1 MAKAD
6 KIRAVIALGV
16 ALACCPC
23 ILALDPSL
31 DINQY
36 AHTSWKV
43 SEGFGEGQIH
53 SIAQTSD
60 GYLWL
65 GTDFGLLRFDGVR
78 NVQWQP
84 PGGQHLPSSVIYN
97 LLAARDGTLWIATT
111 KGLASWKSGK
121 LTQYPELTGL
131 DIFALLEDHE
141 RTVWVGGVGFP
152 SGRLCAIQNGS
163 VHCYGEDGSL
173 GPGVFSL
180 CEDGRGTLWAGARDG
195 LWRWRPGPPKFFSL
209 AGEPDFIRALGEDA
223 DGTLLVE
230 WNGRIRRFVD
240 GKTDTSP
247 LQIPAR
253 QFGPRGTFRD
263 RDGGLWIGTKTQGL
277 VHVHQGRT
285 DVFAP
290 SDGLSGVPSALFEDR
305 EGSIWVA
312 TTNNGLERFR
322 DFAVPTLSVKQ
333 GSLNAIVNS
342 VLADR
347 DGSVWLSTQV
357 GLNRWSNGH
366 IMISRTGSARGDG
379 KLDGLAPNCLFQD
392 SSGRIWISTDR
403 EFGYLENDH
412 FISVTGLPG
421 GPVHDIAE
429 DSRGDL
435 WIANQNQGLIH
446 LAGNK
451 VVEKIPWTSLGHNDY
466 AVALTADLG
475 ALWLGFYNGGVTY
488 LSEGRVRATY
498 TTSDGLGNGH
508 VNSFRID
515 HDGTLW
521 VATEGGLSRFK
532 NSHFD
537 TLTSKNGLPCDSVH
551 WTMEDDDHSLWLY
564 MPCGLFRV
572 AAPELDT
579 WTAAMDKHKD
589 TTQAI
594 QLTVFDRSDG
604 VRTLSLPGGLPGGY
618 TPRVTKSSDGK
629 IWFLPSDGVIVIDPK
644 HLAINKLPPPVHVE
658 QIVADRKTYWQN
670 LSGDASS
677 SQPKL
682 PPLVR
687 DLEIDYTAL
696 SLVVP
701 EKVRFRVKLEGW
713 DRDWQDAGTHR
724 QAFYTNLPPR
734 KYRFRVM
741 ACNNSGVWN
750 ETGDQLDFSV
760 DPAWF
765 QTNLFRVLCV
775 AAFLLI
781 LWALYQLR
789 LRQLAHQFNITLE
802 ARVNE
807 RTRIARDLHDTLL
820 QSFQALLYR
829 LQSVRRVL
837 PDRPEE
843 ASQRLDSAIE
853 QTVQAITEG
862 RDAVHELRSS
872 TVVANDLAQAIG
884 TLGEDLAAQTNN
896 QPAAVFG
903 VQVEGAPR
911 NLHPILRDEVFRIAG
926 EAMRN
931 AFQHAEPK
939 QIEVEIR
946 YDDRQ
951 FRMRVRDDGKGIDPK
966 VLTQDGKAGHYGL
979 HGMHERAKLVGGR
992 LDVWSELDSGTEVE
1006 LSIPGPIAYS
1016 HSTGRS
1022 GSGRSGTE
1030 AETES

>member
-1 MAKAD
+1 MGKAHT
-6 KIRAVIALGV
+6 RALVWLAIL
-16 ALACCPC
+16 LACSACAF
-23 ILALDPSL
+23 ALDPAL

-43 SEGFGEGQIH
+43 SEGFGKGQIH
-53 SIAQTSD
+53 SIAQTPD

-84 PGGQHLPSSVIYN
+84 PGDQHLPSSVIYN

-141 RTVWVGGVGFP
+141 RTVWVGGVGVP
-152 SGRLCAIQNGS
+152 SPGRLCAIQNGS

-180 CEDGRGTLWAGARDG
+180 CEDGRGTLWAGARGG

-253 QFGPRGTFRD
+253 QFGPRGILRD
-263 RDGGLWIGTKTQGL
+263 RDGGLWIATKTQGL

-322 DFAVPTLSVKQ
+322 GFAVPTLLVKQ
-333 GSLNAIVNS
+333 GSLNAVVNS

-412 FISVTGLPG
+412 FISVSGLPG

-429 DSRGDL
+429 DSGGDL

-451 VVEKIPWTSLGHNDY
+451 VVEKIPWTSLGHKDY

-488 LSEGRVRATY
+488 LSEGRIRATY

-551 WTMEDDDHSLWLY
+551 WTMEDDDHSFWLY
-564 MPCGLFRV
+564 MPCGLVRV

-589 TTQAI
+589 TTRAI
-594 QLTVFDRSDG
+594 QLTVFDSSDG

-629 IWFLPSDGVIVIDPK
+629 IWFPPSDGVIVIDPN
-644 HLAINKLPPPVHVE
+644 HLAINKLPPPVYIE
-658 QIVADRKTYWQN
+658 QITADRKTYWQN
-670 LSGDASS
+670 LSGDGSS
-677 SQPKL
+677 SPPKL

-713 DRDWQDAGTHR
+713 DRDWKDAGTER
-724 QAFYTNLPPR
+724 KAFYSNLPPR
-734 KYRFRVM
+734 NYRFRVI

-760 DPAWF
+760 DAAWF

-775 AAFLLI
+775 AAFLVI

-789 LRQLAHQFNITLE
+789 LRQLAYQFNLTLE

-853 QTVQAITEG
+853 QTAQAITEG

-896 QPAAVFG
+896 QPAAAFG

-931 AFQHAEPK
+931 AFQHAEAK

-951 FRMRVRDDGKGIDPK
+951 FRVRVRDDGKGIDPK
-966 VLTQDGKAGHYGL
+966 VLTQDGQAGHYGL
-979 HGMHERAKLVGGR
+979 HGMRERAKLVGGR
-992 LDVWSELDSGTEVE
+992 LDVWSALDSGTEVE
-1006 LSIPGPIAYS
+1006 LSISGSIAYS

-1022 GSGRSGTE
+1022 
-1030 AETES
+1030 